1 MDIETLLRK
10 AEQNGCMVVLND
22 IAPNRERSELVFRV
36 PESVYDTPVA
46 ALDIDE
52 STKNALQKQKITV
65 LENLLHRLA
74 MGKNAAKQL
83 HIAQDAAEQVVNAVI
98 ETAYR
103 SLSEPEKRNF
113 WERILH
119 NTDGDACDDLK
130 NSIQS
135 DTGVY
140 LCHPCTVC
148 ESRNHLFLVQ

>member
-36 PESVYDTPVA
+36 PKS
-46 ALDIDE
+46 
-52 STKNALQKQKITV
+52 ALQKQKITV
-65 LENLLHRLA
+65 LENLLPRLA

-119 NTDGDACDDLK
+119 NTDGDAM
-130 NSIQS
+130 
-135 DTGVY
+135 
-140 LCHPCTVC
+140 
-148 ESRNHLFLVQ
+148 

>member
-1 MDIETLLRK
+1 MDIEALLRK
-10 AEQNGCMVVLND
+10 AEQDGCMVVLND

-52 STKNALQKQKITV
+52 STKSAMQKQKITV
-65 LENLLHRLA
+65 LEHLLHRLA
-74 MGKNAAKQL
+74 VGKNAAKQL

-113 WERILH
+113 WEKILH
-119 NTDGDACDDLK
+119 NTDGDAM
-130 NSIQS
+130 
-135 DTGVY
+135 
-140 LCHPCTVC
+140 
-148 ESRNHLFLVQ
+148 

>member
-1 MDIETLLRK
+1 MGAFLLEEFYGHRNFANK
-10 AEQNGCMVVLND
+10 SRARRLHGRND

-52 STKNALQKQKITV
+52 STKSALQKQKITV
-65 LENLLHRLA
+65 LEHLMHRLA
-74 MGKNAAKQL
+74 VGKNAAKQL

-119 NTDGDACDDLK
+119 NTDGDAM
-130 NSIQS
+130 
-135 DTGVY
+135 
-140 LCHPCTVC
+140 
-148 ESRNHLFLVQ
+148 

>member
-98 ETAYR
+98 EAPIAVFP
-103 SLSEPEKRNF
+103 SLKSGISGKEFCTMRMVMQCEKR
-113 WERILH
+113 
-119 NTDGDACDDLK
+119 
-130 NSIQS
+130 S
-135 DTGVY
+135 
-140 LCHPCTVC
+140 PC
-148 ESRNHLFLVQ
+148 R

>member
-36 PESVYDTPVA
+36 PESVYDTPAA

-103 SLSEPEKRNF
+103 SLPSLKSGISGKEFCTIRTVMRCEKR
-113 WERILH
+113 
-119 NTDGDACDDLK
+119 
-130 NSIQS
+130 S
-135 DTGVY
+135 
-140 LCHPCTVC
+140 PC
-148 ESRNHLFLVQ
+148 R

>member
-83 HIAQDAAEQVVNAVI
+83 HIAQDAKPPIAVFP
-98 ETAYR
+98 
-103 SLSEPEKRNF
+103 SLKSGISGKEFCTIRTVMRCEKR
-113 WERILH
+113 
-119 NTDGDACDDLK
+119 
-130 NSIQS
+130 S
-135 DTGVY
+135 
-140 LCHPCTVC
+140 PC
-148 ESRNHLFLVQ
+148 R